1 MTAAPMATDKP
12 IDVFFCTGEKSGD
25 VLAAAVHGEL
35 LKLRADGVRAAGLA
49 GVHCTQVGV
58 ENIFDRPD
66 LATVEFSVATYDDWD
81 AIYRYL
87 LRDLNERPARVFVG
101 VTHHMFN
108 LALAPELPEQTY
120 KMLVGPPEIW
130 GWRLNWL
137 GVGLANVFRPLT
149 WVRWFKDS
157 VRPAMRRVYV
167 VATSMCTVADR
178 GKLPLKHFDKVVCL
192 TPLNYDT
199 YGRASERMG
208 RGIVRRQAS
217 ESRLQDSDG
226 GATRGAD
233 GRATRIEPS
242 LRCAKGCHTGGQGAR
257 AAGAEV
263 VFAGHSA
270 ALLRRDGYMPRVEA
284 FRRRH
289 GIADGAHILT
299 ILPGSRPGSVRRVLP
314 TIMEAVVEILNRY
327 PGLHCLV
334 SAADETVQPYIESQ
348 LAAGRERITRP
359 QRLGVCGED
368 TRLLLCAGS
377 HAIMSSGTVTLE
389 AACLGARGTVVY
401 DLGRLTK
408 VLFALFCRRMR
419 FGPEKHLAPFA
430 LPNALYAWL
439 ERPKEQWPY
448 DEFTLKKRYFNAAN
462 VVRSVAGSLDAIP
475 AEYDI
480 EAPPTLAGDMI
491 ETIRE
496 AFTPPGG
503 DCHRFIAEHIA
514 AAIDGIM
521 SPDTPS

>member
-1 MTAAPMATDKP
+1 
-12 IDVFFCTGEKSGD
+12 V
-25 VLAAAVHGEL
+25 V
-35 LKLRADGVRAAGLA
+35 
-49 GVHCTQVGV
+49 
-58 ENIFDRPD
+58 
-66 LATVEFSVATYDDWD
+66 
-81 AIYRYL
+81 
-87 LRDLNERPARVFVG
+87 
-101 VTHHMFN
+101 
-108 LALAPELPEQTY
+108 
-120 KMLVGPPEIW
+120 
-130 GWRLNWL
+130 
-137 GVGLANVFRPLT
+137 LANVVRPLT
-149 WVRWFKDS
+149 RVRWFKDS

-178 GKLPLKHFDKVVCL
+178 GKLPLKHFNKVVCL

-199 YGRASERMG
+199 YGRARERMG
-208 RGIVRRQAS
+208 RGVVGRQAS
-217 ESRLQDSDG
+217 DFRLQDSDG
-226 GATRGAD
+226 GSD

-242 LRCAKGCHTGGQGAR
+242 LRCTKGCHGGGHGAGAVEDADCGHGQDAR
-257 AAGAEV
+257 TAGAEV

-314 TIMEAVVEILNRY
+314 TIMEAAVEILNRY

-408 VLFALFCRRMR
+408 ALFALFCRRMR
-419 FGPEKHLAPFA
+419 FGSEKHLTPFA

-439 ERPKEQWPY
+439 ERPKQQWPY

-462 VVRSVAGSLDAIP
+462 IVRSVAGSLDAIP

-480 EAPPTLAGDMI
+480 AAPPTLAAETI

-503 DCHRFIAEHIA
+503 DCHRCIAEHIA
-514 AAIDGIM
+514 TALDADM
-521 SPDTPS
+521 SLETRG